1 MSPGGSKAWTAFV
14 VVGLAG
20 WIGATVAVAAR
31 QDPGQADDA
40 ARTAFVIG
48 GAVFFGVMFGAAALQ
63 MRRIQRRTTSGL
75 YERLAL
81 RPLAPGTLSRATNG
95 LFSIGYVY
103 VAFGVVVTT
112 IGLIAIGVGDDTGRI
127 IRFVIPILAI
137 WTVYTV
143 YAMRK
148 AFRASDDIMSP
159 LGLQLTGVPSYRYSI
174 LADRAWM
181 TGAMTYAGERH
192 GRQVSI
198 TQTPKQAVTVV
209 AGEVG
214 RRKPPATPK
223 QMADLTG
230 ESIRQW
236 RNVEVSVEDGAVI
249 VVRRRNG
256 AGGWF
261 LHDLLLAEAVAGR

>member
-1 MSPGGSKAWTAFV
+1 V
-14 VVGLAG
+14 IVGLAG
-20 WIGATVAVAAR
+20 WIGATIAVAAR

-48 GAVFFGVMFGAAALQ
+48 GAVFFGVMFGAAAFQ

-81 RPLAPGTLSRATNG
+81 RPLAPGTLRRATKG

-103 VAFGVVVTT
+103 VLFGVVVTA
-112 IGLIAIGVGDDTGRI
+112 IGLIAIGVGDDTGKI
-127 IRFVIPILAI
+127 IRFVIPILGV
-137 WTVYTV
+137 WTVYAV
-143 YAMRK
+143 YATRK
-148 AFRASDDIMSP
+148 AFRAGDDIMSP
-159 LGLQLTGVPSYRYSI
+159 LGLQLTGIPEYRYSI
-174 LADRAWM
+174 ITDRGWL
-181 TGAMTYAGERH
+181 TGAMTYAGRRH
-192 GRQVSI
+192 GREVSI

-209 AGEVG
+209 EGDVG
-214 RRKPPATPK
+214 RRKPPTTPK

-230 ESIRQW
+230 ESIQQW
-236 RNVEVSVEDGAVI
+236 RKVEVAVEDGAVI

-261 LHDLLLAEAVAGR
+261 LHDLLLAEAVAAG